1 MSAAAEEPV
10 GFIGLGNMGWLMA
23 RNLRQAGRDVVVH
36 DLDTERSA
44 GFVAEFG
51 GTAASGPEDFAPV
64 AVVVTMLPDGRAV
77 AQALL
82 KGGGAAALRDGA
94 VVVDMSS
101 SSPLHTRE
109 LGPKLAELGVALVD
123 APVSGGI
130 ARADSGELT
139 LMVGG
144 DDETAIAAAT
154 PVLEVLGARIFR
166 TGPLGSGHAMKA
178 LNNYCGAAAYA
189 VTAEALAIG
198 QHFGLSGE
206 VMIDVI
212 NNSTGR
218 SFNSE
223 VVFKGDV
230 LTGRY
235 GTNFAL
241 ALLAK
246 DVGIAASLAEA
257 SELDTPVVALVSE
270 RWAQALEALGQG
282 RDHSEAHKGWWD
294 VALAADGDVAVAADG
309 EA

>member
-1 MSAAAEEPV
+1 MSAALEEPV

-23 RNLRQAGRDVVVH
+23 RNLRQAGRTLVVH

-44 GFVAEFG
+44 RFVGEFG
-51 GTAASGPEDFAPV
+51 GVVAASPADFEPV
-64 AVVVTMLPDGRAV
+64 GVLVTMLPDGRAV

-82 KGGGAAALRDGA
+82 DGGVAAALGSGA
-94 VVVDMSS
+94 VAVDMSS
-101 SSPLHTRE
+101 SSPLDTRT
-109 LGPKLAELGVALVD
+109 LGPKLAELGVALLD

-144 DDETAIAAAT
+144 DDDAAFERAE
-154 PVLEVLGARIFR
+154 PVLQVLGARIFR
-166 TGPLGSGHAMKA
+166 TGQLGSGHAMKA
-178 LNNYCGAAAYA
+178 LNNFCGAAAYTA
-189 VTAEALAIG
+189 LAEALAIG
-198 QHFGLSGE
+198 QQFGLSGE

-223 VVFKGDV
+223 VVFRHEV
-230 LTGRY
+230 LPGRY
-235 GTNFAL
+235 ATNFAL

-246 DVGIAASLAEA
+246 DVGIAASLAE
-257 SELDTPVVALVSE
+257 SSQLETPVCMLVSQ

-294 VALAADGDVAVAADG
+294 VVFASDGDGAHDS
-309 EA
+309 